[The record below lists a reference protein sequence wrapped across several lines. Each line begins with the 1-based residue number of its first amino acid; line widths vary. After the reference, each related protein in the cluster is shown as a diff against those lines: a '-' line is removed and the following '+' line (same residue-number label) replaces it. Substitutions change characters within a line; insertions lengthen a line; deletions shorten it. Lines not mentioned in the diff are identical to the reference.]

1 MKLKKIKEL
10 LTLNFIV
17 INFLFFV
24 LKSFFKIRKK
34 NNILFYI
41 TKRKYVGSGFGHNSI
56 ILNIMRN
63 RNLNFKDI
71 LIIDFTIG
79 VTSNKYNIF
88 NNFGLKVINFQPF
101 LKRFNNQFYFKQ
113 RKKFINI
120 ASVILKKFG
129 ANVISSLDDF
139 YLGDLKNRK
148 IFFDNYERNQ
158 YLNSHSKILEGKR
171 LYILEVSRANK
182 DMMEAINSNNF
193 KENNFLKLD
202 KFENEK
208 IQNRLSLKIDN
219 TKKNILLYRRYKKND
234 YKCGSPDINYYL
246 KIIDLINPKFYNVI
260 CVGDFEYDE
269 RKQINKIGAISNLD
283 FKNDSIF
290 YIWGCNNSSIC
301 LLECGGGL
309 SLPLMMGKKSIIF
322 NSVALAHLM
331 PNTIILPKNY
341 IKDDLSLSY
350 NEILIN
356 HMGPYH
362 IKGLKL
368 DYTDIGAIKKE
379 FDFLINNPINEYT
392 YKNLDF
398 MNNKNIKL
406 FKKYNQ
412 FISNYWVDKNL

>member
-1 MKLKKIKEL
+1 MKSKKIKEL
-10 LTLNFIV
+10 LSLNLIV

-24 LKSFFKIRKK
+24 IKNFFKIRKK

-41 TKRKYVGSGFGHNSI
+41 ARRKYVGSGFGHNSI
-56 ILNIMRN
+56 ILKILKSRN
-63 RNLNFKDI
+63 SNFKDI

-88 NNFGLKVINFQPF
+88 NYFGLKVLNFQPF
-101 LKRFNNQFYFKQ
+101 LKKLNNQFYFKQ

-120 ASVILKKFG
+120 ASFILRKFG
-129 ANVISSLDDF
+129 VNVISSLDDF

-148 IFFDNYERNQ
+148 IFFDNYKRNQ
-158 YLNSHSKILEGKR
+158 HLNSHSKTLEGKK

-182 DMMEAINSNNF
+182 DMMEAINSNNYE
-193 KENNFLKLD
+193 ENNFLKLD
-202 KFENEK
+202 KVENEK

-219 TKKNILLYRRYKKND
+219 KKKNILLYRRYKKDD

-246 KIIDLINPKFYNVI
+246 KIIDLINPKFYNII

-269 RKQINKIGAISNLD
+269 RKQINKIGAFSNLD
-283 FKNDSIF
+283 LKNDTIF

-322 NSVALAHLM
+322 NSVALSHLM

-341 IKDDLSLSY
+341 IKDNLSLSY

-362 IKGLKL
+362 LKGLKL

-379 FDFLINNPINEYT
+379 FDFLINNSINEYT

-406 FKKYNQ
+406 FKRYNQ
-412 FISNYWVDKNL
+412 FISNYWINKNL